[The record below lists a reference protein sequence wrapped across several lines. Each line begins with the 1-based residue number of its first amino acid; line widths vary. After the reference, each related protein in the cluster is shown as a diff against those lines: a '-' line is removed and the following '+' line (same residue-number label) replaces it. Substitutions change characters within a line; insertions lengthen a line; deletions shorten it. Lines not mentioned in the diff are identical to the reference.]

1 VIRRRGLLAGG
12 VALLAAPAAATPLDD
27 TLRVTWTDALT
38 TLDPYATPLRTGM
51 MLAHEFHDGLIH
63 RDPETLQLRPLLA
76 RSWRL
81 TADRMA
87 IDFELATDVRFHDG
101 TLFGPDDVIATV
113 ARARRPDV
121 AVPSNYTWLAGAER
135 TATGVRLRLA
145 HPFPPALAY
154 LAMVLPIL
162 PADGAPGVGTGPY
175 SASLSPDGTIDLL
188 RNEGYVAGAKPRPSI
203 PRIRIS
209 QRPDDLGAP
218 FADLIAGRADWI
230 WQLNPAQFAVGLT
243 ATTWQAVRA
252 ESMRVTY
259 LQFDAAG
266 RAEPNGPMTRVVVRR
281 AIMRAIDRSALAT
294 IAIAGGARVAEAPC
308 YPTQFGCG
316 GSPDDFP
323 SFDPATARTE
333 LASIGFGGGFA
344 TELVTYLRF
353 DIVAAVVA
361 SLDAIGV
368 RARVTQLPA
377 SEAMT
382 RAEAG
387 HAPLFLGSWGSWS
400 INDVSAILP
409 AFFGGGP
416 LDAARQPELT
426 ALIDEGNQAAHA
438 DARRAAYGRAIGL
451 IGRDAL
457 FLPLYDDGAT
467 YGVSRRLA
475 FRAEGDELPRFHR
488 MSWR

>member
-1 VIRRRGLLAGG
+1 MIGRRS
-12 VALLAAPAAATPLDD
+12 LLAAGAALLSKPAVATPLDD
-27 TLRVTWTDALT
+27 TLRVTWTDALAS
-38 TLDPYATPLRTGM
+38 LDPYATPLRTGM

-81 TADRMA
+81 TQDRLA
-87 IDFELATDVRFHDG
+87 IDFVLEDKVRFHDG
-101 TLFGPDDVIATV
+101 APFGPDDVIATV
-113 ARARRPDV
+113 ARARRADT
-121 AVPSNYTWLAGAER
+121 AVPSNYAWLAGAER
-135 TATGVRLRLA
+135 TDTGVRLTLA
-145 HPFPPALAY
+145 HPFPPALDY

-162 PADGAPGVGTGPY
+162 PANGASGVGTGPY
-175 SASLSPDGTIDLL
+175 SATLDPDGTIELL
-188 RNEGYVAGAKPRPSI
+188 RNEGYGDGPKARPHI
-203 PRIRIS
+203 PRVTIS
-209 QRPDDLGAP
+209 QRPDDMGAP
-218 FADLIAGRADWI
+218 YADLIAGRADWV
-230 WQLNPAQFAVGLT
+230 WQLNPAQFSAGLT

-266 RAEPNGPMTRVVVRR
+266 RAEPDGPMTRVEVRR

-294 IAIAGGARVAEAPC
+294 IAVAGGARVAEAPC

-316 GSPDDFP
+316 GSPDDVP

-333 LASIGFGGGFA
+333 LAAIGFGGGFA

-353 DIVAAVVA
+353 DVVAAVVA
-361 SLDAIGV
+361 ALDAIGV
-368 RARVTQLPA
+368 RATVTQLPA
-377 SEAMT
+377 AQAMA

-400 INDVSAILP
+400 INDVSAMLP

-416 LDAARQPELT
+416 LDAARRPDLT
-426 ALIDEGNQAAHA
+426 ALIAEGDEAART

-451 IGRDAL
+451 IGHDAL
-457 FLPLYDDGAT
+457 FLPLYYDGAT

-475 FRAEGDELPRFHR
+475 FRAAADELPRFHQ